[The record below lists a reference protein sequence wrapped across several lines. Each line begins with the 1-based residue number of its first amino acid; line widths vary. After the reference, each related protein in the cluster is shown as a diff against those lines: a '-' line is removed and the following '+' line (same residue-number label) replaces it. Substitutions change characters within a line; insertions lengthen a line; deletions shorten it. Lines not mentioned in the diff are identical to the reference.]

1 MIVNYII
8 DYIIDELS
16 LVENVVTGTQ
26 ICILPL
32 LNIEILRLYPFSDP
46 FGTARPKIWSN

>member
-1 MIVNYII
+1 MMVNYII

-16 LVENVVTGTQ
+16 LVETQ

-32 LNIEILRLYPFSDP
+32 LNIEILRFYPFSDP